1 MINFKCSFRKLL
13 WVVLQINDFSIYI
26 FIKFCVPI
34 HSRLVNA
41 WRNVR
46 DAEKNFTT
54 TFFWCKRSIP
64 VCLTFIVGFV
74 TLQCHFN
81 QPRPFSHYRAK
92 EASDFDGHRFHKM
105 LNLRR
110 EILYYSTS
118 VFSPI
123 LSNDKTFLVKIN
135 LYQRLT

>member
-92 EASDFDGHRFHKM
+92 EASDFDGHRFYKNISFTTRDPLQYHIKS
-105 LNLRR
+105 LS
-110 EILYYSTS
+110 Y
-118 VFSPI
+118 I
-123 LSNDKTFLVKIN
+123 LSNDNFFIN
-135 LYQRLT
+135 PIWTGGL

>member
-1 MINFKCSFRKLL
+1 MSNTTNKCFFLYTYLFNFVCPYIVDWSMRDEMSGMPKKISQQLFFDAN
-13 WVVLQINDFSIYI
+13 VVS
-26 FIKFCVPI
+26 
-34 HSRLVNA
+34 
-41 WRNVR
+41 
-46 DAEKNFTT
+46 
-54 TFFWCKRSIP
+54 P